1 MPVRDA
7 CNARSSYDMIH
18 DELHD
23 LYDPLQVPAG
33 ATFGEQ
39 LGELLFM
46 VTAGSLAVTV
56 VWLYVWVTK

>member
-1 MPVRDA
+1 MT
-7 CNARSSYDMIH
+7 N

-23 LYDPLQVPAG
+23 LYDPLQVPVG
-33 ATFGEQ
+33 TTLGEQ

-46 VTAGSLAVTV
+46 VTVGSLAVTV

>member
-1 MPVRDA
+1 MT
-7 CNARSSYDMIH
+7 N

-23 LYDPLQVPAG
+23 LYDPLQVPVG
-33 ATFGEQ
+33 ATLGEQ

-56 VWLYVWVTK
+56 VWLYGWVAK